1 MANDNFFNEK
11 NLLKKLLKKT
21 SEKPLKKTSM
31 REYGPLTGNFIRMF
45 YINTKNS
52 KKIEKIDKILIITKF
67 EQAAVD
73 YSNTFLNTDFFHWDN
88 PGETF
93 L

>member
-1 MANDNFFNEK
+1 
-11 NLLKKLLKKT
+11 
-21 SEKPLKKTSM
+21 M
-31 REYGPLTGNFIRMF
+31 REYGPLTGNFIRMCLYKIF
-45 YINTKNS
+45 EKNQKKL
-52 KKIEKIDKILIITKF
+52 KKIEKILIITKF

-73 YSNTFLNTDFFHWDN
+73 CSNTFLNMDCFHLDN